1 VGVGVE
7 EALGGLWALLTWGV
21 EGGASP
27 GLSVASVGGLFRRR
41 GVAVFVGV
49 SWARCN
55 CVSLGL
61 ALGRRGAARVGGC
74 LTVAPGVASVY
85 VAAAV
90 FCVGRCVCFKLFS

>member
-1 VGVGVE
+1 M
-7 EALGGLWALLTWGV
+7 TWGV

-27 GLSVASVGGLFRRR
+27 GLSVASVGGFFGGGALRFLLACR
-41 GVAVFVGV
+41 GLGV
-49 SWARCN
+49 I